1 MSDCIFCQIADHE
14 IEAKIIYEDDLVIAF
29 DDINPQ
35 LPIHSLVIPKKHY
48 HNLDDDVPAELLGH
62 ILKVVSEVARVKGV
76 DKTGYRVVT
85 NVGEDG
91 RQTVMHLHVH
101 MMGGAKMPIR
111 MGPAD

>member
-1 MSDCIFCQIADHE
+1 M
-14 IEAKIIYEDDLVIAF
+14 
-29 DDINPQ
+29 
-35 LPIHSLVIPKKHY
+35 
-48 HNLDDDVPAELLGH
+48 
-62 ILKVVSEVARVKGV
+62 

-91 RQTVMHLHVH
+91 RQTVLHLHVH